1 MSGGRGIGERRTLL
15 RRYHRAMRLFHAG
28 LAIGCTL
35 SLCVSAH
42 SRQAVRDEGRPQV
55 ESKVAPSA
63 PPPMEVVVNECVD
76 AILRLQEPAD
86 GADADQVPSQ
96 WPYLGVY
103 KVKGKTP
110 VPYRVGGTAI
120 AVMALAQS
128 PRFAS
133 DQSVREAVGRGVD
146 FLCEAWKDPQMSIA
160 DYEGGYDTRVW
171 GHIEGLACLARLGR
185 LKLIAD
191 DRRDGAAIAVS
202 RYLDGVVALEMPR
215 TGGWNYAR
223 PDGRDAAGAPA
234 AFVTAA
240 ALEALYEAKAAGLA
254 VPDGLIDRSLDVLE
268 RAKDST
274 GSVVYSGAARPAP
287 TMADGVPGAIGRM
300 VASETM
306 LLRGGRGST
315 AAVRGAVDAFIVHW
329 KWLDARRAKPGTH
342 QRPYMVAP
350 YYFMFAHRHAAM
362 AVELLPASERA
373 EYRRRLNELLL
384 SVRSEDGS
392 WNDRVFASSAGYG
405 TSMALLALLQPTLDQ
420 PTREAPATK

>member
-1 MSGGRGIGERRTLL
+1 MHLS
-15 RRYHRAMRLFHAG
+15 HAA
-28 LAIGCTL
+28 LVIGCTL
-35 SLCVSAH
+35 TLWPAAH
-42 SRQAVRDEGRPQV
+42 SRQAVGEQGPPLV
-55 ESKVAPSA
+55 ESKVVPPA
-63 PPPMEVVVNECVD
+63 PPPMEAVVNECVD

-86 GADADQVPSQ
+86 DVDADQAPSQ
-96 WPYLGVY
+96 WPYVGVY

-110 VPYRVGGTAI
+110 VPYRIGGTAI
-120 AVMALAQS
+120 AVMALSQS

-133 DQSVREAVGRGVD
+133 DPTVREAVGRGVD
-146 FLCEAWKDPQMSIA
+146 FLCQAWKDPQMSIA

-171 GHIEGLACLARLGR
+171 GHIEGLTCLARLGR
-185 LKLIAD
+185 LKLID
-191 DRRDGAAIAVS
+191 HDRHDAATSAAA
-202 RYLDGVVALEMPR
+202 RYLDGVAALEMPR

-223 PDGRDAAGAPA
+223 PDGRDASGAPA

-240 ALEALYEAKAAGLA
+240 ALEALYEAKAAGMP
-254 VPDGLIDRSLDVLE
+254 VPDGLIDRGLDVLE
-268 RAKDST
+268 RAKDAT
-274 GSVVYSGAARPAP
+274 GGVSYSGAARPAP

-306 LLRGGRGST
+306 LLRGGRGSV

-350 YYFMFAHRHAAM
+350 YYFLFAHRHAAM

-373 EYRRRLNELLL
+373 EYRRRINELLL
-384 SVRSEDGS
+384 SVRSQDGS

-405 TSMALLALLQPTLDQ
+405 TSMALLALLQPSLDQ
-420 PTREAPATK
+420 PSRDAAAAE

>member
-1 MSGGRGIGERRTLL
+1 
-15 RRYHRAMRLFHAG
+15 MRLFHAA

-35 SLCVSAH
+35 NLCPTAH
-42 SRQAVRDEGRPQV
+42 SRQAVREQGLPQV
-55 ESKVAPSA
+55 ESGVVPPA
-63 PPPMEVVVNECVD
+63 PPPMEAVVNECVD

-86 GADADQVPSQ
+86 GAGADQVPSQ
-96 WPYLGVY
+96 WPYVGVY
-103 KVKGKTP
+103 KVRGKTP

-120 AVMALAQS
+120 AVMALSQS

-133 DQSVREAVGRGVD
+133 DASVREAVGRGVD

-160 DYEGGYDTRVW
+160 EYEGGYDTRVW
-171 GHIEGLACLARLGR
+171 GHIEGLTCLARLGR
-185 LKLIAD
+185 LKLID
-191 DRRDGAAIAVS
+191 DHRGDAATIAAAK
-202 RYLDGVVALEMPR
+202 YLDGVVALEMPR

-223 PDGRDAAGAPA
+223 PDGRDSVGAPA

-240 ALEALYEAKAAGLA
+240 ALEALYEAAAAGLP
-254 VPDGLIDRSLDVLE
+254 VPDGLIDRGLDVLE
-268 RAKDST
+268 RAKDTT
-274 GSVVYSGAARPAP
+274 GGVAYSGAARPAP

-306 LLRGGRGST
+306 LLRGGRGS
-315 AAVRGAVDAFIVHW
+315 AAALRGAVDAFIVHW

-362 AVELLPASERA
+362 AVELLPVSERA
-373 EYRRRLNELLL
+373 EYRRRVNELLL
-384 SVRSEDGS
+384 SVRSRDGS
-392 WNDRVFASSAGYG
+392 WNDRVFESSAGYG

-420 PTREAPATK
+420 PTRAAAK